1 MLGTLVNTGAILFGS
16 LLGLLLRR
24 GLPQRLR
31 DTVMQGLGLCVVL
44 IGVKGAIGT
53 SDTLCV
59 IVSIVAGG
67 LLGAGI
73 NIERR
78 LEQLGS
84 FAQRKL
90 LRGGEDNSF
99 AKGFVSASLVF
110 CVGAMAI
117 MGSLSSGLYG
127 DHSTL
132 IAKAAIDGIAAII
145 FASTMGPGV
154 ALSALAVLVYQGAIT
169 LTAGWLKPL
178 LTDTIVNEMSAVG
191 GMLIIGVGLNM
202 IYEKHLSVGNLLPAI
217 FVPLV
222 YYPLLA
228 LF

>member
-1 MLGTLVNTGAILFGS
+1 M
-16 LLGLLLRR
+16 
-24 GLPQRLR
+24 
-31 DTVMQGLGLCVVL
+31 VL

-169 LTAGWLKPL
+169 LAAGWLKPL
-178 LTDTIVNEMSAVG
+178 LTDTIVSEMSAVG
-191 GMLIIGVGLNM
+191 GLLIIGVGLNM

-217 FVPLV
+217 FAPLV

>member
-1 MLGTLVNTGAILFGS
+1 MRAYGGNCAVVQHNDHV
-16 LLGLLLRR
+16 GLLH
-24 GLPQRLR
+24 GGY
-31 DTVMQGLGLCVVL
+31 TLGN
-44 IGVKGAIGT
+44 
-53 SDTLCV
+53 D
-59 IVSIVAGG
+59 
-67 LLGAGI
+67 
-73 NIERR
+73 
-78 LEQLGS
+78 QLGGIG
-84 FAQRKL
+84 KL
-90 LRGGEDNSF
+90 LTH
-99 AKGFVSASLVF
+99 GFVSASLVF

-132 IAKAAIDGIAAII
+132 IAKAAIDGIASII

-178 LTDTIVNEMSAVG
+178 LTDTIINEMSAVG
-191 GMLIIGVGLNM
+191 GLLIIGVGLNM